1 MQSLGNSA
9 RHMHCNANAARQSSS
24 CRRPVQQLQHP
35 QVATAAPLQQQ
46 PNHVCQ
52 ASAANAAAVAAAATL
67 ILQSCAAAAPQAAA
81 AAVESSGF
89 QEQQQQWQQRQQQRW
104 HGSWQ
109 PVVGELS
116 LTAAAP
122 AVEDNVEEENLQEI
136 EDDIMAQVAIPQE
149 LTDFMQMMQQVSYC
163 RRLQLFILCDF

>member
-1 MQSLGNSA
+1 
-9 RHMHCNANAARQSSS
+9 
-24 CRRPVQQLQHP
+24 
-35 QVATAAPLQQQ
+35 
-46 PNHVCQ
+46 
-52 ASAANAAAVAAAATL
+52 L
-67 ILQSCAAAAPQAAA
+67 ILQSCAAAAPQAAAA

-89 QEQQQQWQQRQQQRW
+89 QEQQQQWQQRQQQWW

-122 AVEDNVEEENLQEI
+122 AIEDNVEEEDLQEI

-163 RRLQLFILCDF
+163 RRLQLFILCGFVFTSYCKVLVLITTCIAWHVLSVLLTAGEGTHRWFMHCSCASFVTNCKVPL

>member
-1 MQSLGNSA
+1 
-9 RHMHCNANAARQSSS
+9 
-24 CRRPVQQLQHP
+24 
-35 QVATAAPLQQQ
+35 
-46 PNHVCQ
+46 
-52 ASAANAAAVAAAATL
+52 L

-122 AVEDNVEEENLQEI
+122 AIEDNVEEEDLQEI

-163 RRLQLFILCDF
+163 RRLQLFILCGFCIHVILQRAGSDHHMHCVACVVCAVNSW